1 MEGVLGS
8 LYAVDF
14 AQGGPHDIAH
24 LRRQPVS
31 GLHGLCTSAELS
43 HETLELAPQVQ
54 SQPFYFTDE
63 ETEAPNVIVLILNIP
78 PCVKYY

>member
-1 MEGVLGS
+1 MEGVFGS

-24 LRRQPVS
+24 LRRQPAS

-43 HETLELAPQVQ
+43 HETLEFTLQVQ
-54 SQPFYFTDE
+54 PQPFYFTDE
-63 ETEAPNVIVLILNIP
+63 ETEASNGIVLILNIP